1 MSRPDVID
9 YALDII
15 GSYVS
20 NAVKPTTK
28 ASAAAKS
35 VKAQR
40 NAEARAEARDA
51 AVASAFAKAELP
63 MWTPPMSFG
72 DWAKDNGLGS
82 FRTPKAAV
90 EAGFPVLVDLYS
102 QYKDE
107 VFNAPITDPGTIERI
122 LRKQLARERAGQAN
136 LGLLGYSADDIVQLA
151 VIAVWASNVRDA
163 LLATGLWDS
172 EHSVTQAKLDKD
184 GNPVLNEDG
193 SVKLTRKMC
202 LCMPCEV
209 KRALTDRRSDSQLA
223 LDAEGYGTE
232 RFVFNA
238 TGTRL
243 RKEAPYA
250 ATIKAHR
257 LIEARAFYRKV
268 IATGFVEASKLIP
281 SVGAV
286 YREVKKVVAEGLRQF
301 NYVLEGHT
309 PDGVMDTLERD
320 IAANRHDLVNLGQDK
335 LVTKLDRSLARLDVY
350 FAYANYDEPVVEREA
365 VAQVLASTPLN
376 QQEAYSRAF
385 VKLLSQGMSLVDI
398 DAAFKATAE
407 NMAHA
412 NGGKHNVPSLG
423 ALISGAK
430 TIVREAQ
437 ASDDFIIARRRVME
451 QFMTEDELA
460 YTTSTK

>member
-40 NAEARAEARDA
+40 NAEARAQARDA

-63 MWTPPMSFG
+63 MWTPPMSFK
-72 DWAKDNGLGS
+72 DWAKENGHGVS
-82 FRTPKAAV
+82 VRGAGFVADDSQDIKAA
-90 EAGFPVLVDLYS
+90 YK
-102 QYKDE
+102 QYVND
-107 VFNAPITDPGTIERI
+107 VFDAPISDPGTIDRI

-136 LGLLGYSADDIVQLA
+136 LGLLGYSADDIVQMA
-151 VIAVWASNVRDA
+151 IVAVWASNVQYD
-163 LLATGLWDS
+163 LLATGLWDD
-172 EHSVTQAKLDKD
+172 EHATTQAKLDKD
-184 GNPVLNEDG
+184 GNPVLDDDG
-193 SVKLTRKMC
+193 NVKLTRRMC
-202 LCMPCEV
+202 LCTPCWV
-209 KRALTDRRSDSQLA
+209 KRALSDRRSDSQLA
-223 LDAEGYGTE
+223 IDAEGYGTE

-238 TGTRL
+238 TGNRL
-243 RKEAPYA
+243 RKEAPFA
-250 ATIKAHR
+250 STIKAQSI
-257 LIEARAFYRKV
+257 IEARAFYRKV
-268 IATGFVEASKLIP
+268 IATGFVDASTLVP
-281 SVGAV
+281 SVGLV

-301 NYVLEGHT
+301 NYILEGHT

-320 IAANRHDLVNLGQDK
+320 IASNRQDLLNLGQDK

-350 FAYANYDEPVVEREA
+350 FAYDNYDEPVVEREA

-412 NGGKHNVPSLG
+412 NGGKHNVPSMG
-423 ALISGAK
+423 ALIRGAK

-437 ASDDFIIARRRVME
+437 ASDDFVIARRRVME